1 MQSLGACYDDFC
13 FLKEVRV
20 LLSWK
25 NLADEKKALE

>member
-1 MQSLGACYDDFC
+1 MQSLGVYGDFR

-25 NLADEKKALE
+25 NLADEKKGLE